1 MVPAHSGRAE
11 VTLEFDRP
19 IPSIDGWSAD
29 DRRLQLIGDEADPGI
44 RIGEA
49 LSSPALEGARLTDVR
64 IMQASLHNAYLQI
77 IKESDH
83 VAA

>member
-1 MVPAHSGRAE
+1 M
-11 VTLEFDRP
+11 TLEFDRP
-19 IPSIDGWSAD
+19 VPPIDGWSAD
-29 DRRLQLIGDEADPGI
+29 GTTLRHIGDEADPGI

-64 IMQASLHNAYLQI
+64 IEQASLHNAYLQI